1 MKLTIIL
8 SDKLIGID
16 GQFVSIT
23 QQDLSWVPSNI
34 HAVQWYNT
42 WGEVEYTDGT
52 FNEKIEEL
60 GIFEQAIDV
69 YNNEKKRLED
79 EERLKNEA
87 LEASIDYWKELRIL
101 RDDKLFRCDWTQVP
115 DAPLTEVQIE
125 QWKIYRQTLRDLPE
139 NITDPKPLVKDVTNS
154 NWPGPPA

>member
-115 DAPLTEVQIE
+115 DAPLTEVQID

-154 NWPGPPA
+154 NWPVPPA

>member
-154 NWPGPPA
+154 NWPVPPA